1 MYIKHKAFDTPPDNQ
16 TIWRYLS
23 FRKFVWLIAK
33 ESLYFSRLDQH
44 DDWWEGL
51 LPECCNIEDRKYI
64 RFNKYINCWHMNE
77 SESDAMWKLY
87 GNSTGETVA
96 IKTNVGCLIKSLE
109 KCAIDVYIGKIK
121 YEEQNI
127 PEGNLYFPVL
137 YKRMPFQHEKELR
150 LCISSPLN
158 SNPPDF
164 TQLKKAL
171 APFNIDNKSDLYI
184 LKEYGDKGIPVR
196 VDLDQLIDEVIIC
209 PNRES
214 FLKDSVE
221 YVMEGKVSYEKIRES
236 AI

>member
-1 MYIKHKAFDTPPDNQ
+1 MYVKHKAFDTPPDNQ

-23 FRKFVWLIAK
+23 FTKFVWLIAK
-33 ESLYFSRLDQH
+33 ESLYFARLDQY

-51 LPECCNIEDRKYI
+51 LPERCNIEDRKYI

-96 IKTNVGCLIKSLE
+96 IKTTVGRLIKSLG

-127 PEGNLYFPVL
+127 PGDNLYFPVL

-150 LCISSPLN
+150 LCISSPFN

-164 TQLKKAL
+164 TQLKKVL
-171 APFNIDNKSDLYI
+171 APFDIDNKSDLYI

-196 VDLDQLIDEVIIC
+196 VDLNQLINEVIIC

-221 YVMEGKVSYEKIRES
+221 YVMKGKVSYEKIRES